1 MVHKL
6 ATDVINII
14 NDIKKCQ
21 MYIYKI
27 KSGNYLNLNEV
38 LQFTNEK
45 YKEICITDA
54 ELILENKIVSK
65 LILIDNDIMNR
76 VLDNLDCINRLLIA
90 KLEKEIIRK

>member
-6 ATDVINII
+6 TTDVINII

-38 LQFTNEK
+38 L
-45 YKEICITDA
+45 
-54 ELILENKIVSK
+54 
-65 LILIDNDIMNR
+65 
-76 VLDNLDCINRLLIA
+76 
-90 KLEKEIIRK
+90 